1 MYTCTRCRGASC
13 PLTKNDT
20 TAVKKHHRF
29 GKSVEHCFW
38 KGMKPFPAL
47 ARPDI
52 VNVLLRTNAALDNQ
66 TLHAE
71 PQSLLSRRDNTCERL
86 RSQRG
91 LWPYEE
97 RSERPS
103 VYVERLRRYAAR
115 IVMVHHCE
123 LLPRPKVSLH
133 ALILR
138 GNNSMD
144 RLSLRL
150 RGKIYT
156 PPRESTCIIA
166 RVSWG
171 WSPAYSCKTVLLS

>member
-1 MYTCTRCRGASC
+1 MHPVQGRASC
-13 PLTKNDT
+13 PPTKNDT

-52 VNVLLRTNAALDNQ
+52 VNGLLRTNAAIDNK

-91 LWPYEE
+91 LRPYEE

-103 VYVERLRRYAAR
+103 VYVERLRRY
-115 IVMVHHCE
+115 
-123 LLPRPKVSLH
+123 
-133 ALILR
+133 
-138 GNNSMD
+138 
-144 RLSLRL
+144 
-150 RGKIYT
+150 
-156 PPRESTCIIA
+156 
-166 RVSWG
+166 
-171 WSPAYSCKTVLLS
+171 

>member
-1 MYTCTRCRGASC
+1 MHPVQGGFMPSHG
-13 PLTKNDT
+13 NDT

-52 VNVLLRTNAALDNQ
+52 VNVLLRTNDALDNQ

-91 LWPYEE
+91 LRPYEE

-103 VYVERLRRYAAR
+103 VYVERLRRY
-115 IVMVHHCE
+115 
-123 LLPRPKVSLH
+123 
-133 ALILR
+133 
-138 GNNSMD
+138 
-144 RLSLRL
+144 
-150 RGKIYT
+150 
-156 PPRESTCIIA
+156 
-166 RVSWG
+166 
-171 WSPAYSCKTVLLS
+171 